1 MKAFLLSLL
10 VMLREFLT
18 SKKVLTAALT
28 AVAGAFIKDP
38 AVRDRVVAAGLFLLT
53 AIAAVDHATASAGG
67 KTTAGAKTTTPEEHA
82 AAISAA
88 VKALL
93 LEGLDRALKAATPP
107 VVMPT
112 VRVGP
117 APIGV
122 AVPSTTVTVT
132 TQPGFTGVAATGVAV
147 SQAAPPEA
155 MATATTAPAPALDLS
170 KLEPPSAGQAGVYP
184 PKPGAGP

>member
-67 KTTAGAKTTTPEEHA
+67 KTTVGAKTTTPEEHA
-82 AAISAA
+82 AAVSAA

-107 VVMPT
+107 VVVPI
-112 VRVGP
+112 VSVGP
-117 APIGV
+117 APHGV
-122 AVPSTTVTVT
+122 SVPSTTVTVT
-132 TQPGFTGVAATGVAV
+132 QPGFAGVAATGIAV

-155 MATATTAPAPALDLS
+155 MATATTEAAPALDLS